1 MSINLIIENV
11 MFFIAFIVVLLA
23 FLVVAR
29 TIRSVITTE
38 KIVGENNKMLR
49 ALLKQ
54 TGVTEAEI
62 NDLLKKEE

>member
-1 MSINLIIENV
+1 